1 MTDGARTDAMASTGR
16 LAGEVVVVTG
26 GARGIGR
33 AIVEVALREGAHV
46 VAADIDAVAGADLTD
61 RHADARLWFRQVD
74 VTDAAA
80 VAGLVTEIESHFGS
94 VTVLVNNAGR
104 NVYADPVTMTEHDWD
119 DVFAVDLKA
128 PWICAKHVLPGMISA
143 GRGCVVNIASLHAT
157 LTIRGMFPY
166 AAAKSG
172 LLGYTRSLA
181 LEVAPHGI
189 RVNAVSPGYIRTGL
203 VDEYF
208 AQHPDPG
215 AEAEAVA
222 KQPLGRLGDPH
233 EVAEVVCF
241 LASPAASYVT
251 GADWAVDGG
260 LGSRFA

>member
-1 MTDGARTDAMASTGR
+1 MQTSTGDRRQGR

-33 AIVEVALREGAHV
+33 AIVEVALREDARV
-46 VAADIDAVAGADLTD
+46 VAADMDSDTGAQLVEDLGAAGEG
-61 RHADARLWFRQVD
+61 LWFRELD
-74 VTDAAA
+74 VTDEAA
-80 VAGLVTEIESHFGS
+80 VAASTAEIASGLGP

-104 NVYADPVTMTEHDWD
+104 NVYADPVQMTEQSWD

-128 PWICAKHVLPGMISA
+128 PWICAKHVLPGMIA
-143 GRGCVVNIASLHAT
+143 ARRGSIVNIASLHAS
-157 LTIRGMFPY
+157 LTISGMFPY

-172 LLGYTRSLA
+172 LVGFTRSLS
-181 LEVAPHGI
+181 LEVAKYDV
-189 RVNAVSPGYIRTGL
+189 RVNAVSPGYVRTAL

-208 AQHPDPG
+208 AQDSDG
-215 AEAEAVA
+215 KAEAAA
-222 KQPLGRLGDPH
+222 LQAQPLGRFATPT

-251 GADWAVDGG
+251 GADWAIDGG
-260 LGSRFA
+260 LGARFA